1 MTTHART
8 LLQRCRKRAAEEDL
22 PLRQVFDDVC
32 RSSDVG
38 TAVSFATVES
48 SMYKRRRTAMP
59 TLPTD
64 PQSCDAT
71 LFGSR
76 FATVGQSPFYRGQVT
91 VGDNGTAVVFASD
104 DQLELLR
111 TASLVYI
118 DSTFRV
124 VPVLFHQNTLFPFA
138 LHLCHGRQLNFTR
151 RCFVYFMS

>member
-1 MTTHART
+1 LQLKHYTHDDARQEVERLT

-32 RSSDVG
+32 RTSYAAA
-38 TAVSFATVES
+38 AVSFATVET

-64 PQSCDAT
+64 PRNCDAT

-76 FATVGQSPFYRGQVT
+76 FATVGLSPFYRGQVT
-91 VGDNGTAVVFASD
+91 VGDDTAVIFPSDNQLKLLGTASV
-104 DQLELLR
+104 
-111 TASLVYI
+111 VYI

-124 VPVLFHQNTLFPFA
+124 VLVLFHQRL
-138 LHLCHGRQLNFTR
+138 
-151 RCFVYFMS
+151 